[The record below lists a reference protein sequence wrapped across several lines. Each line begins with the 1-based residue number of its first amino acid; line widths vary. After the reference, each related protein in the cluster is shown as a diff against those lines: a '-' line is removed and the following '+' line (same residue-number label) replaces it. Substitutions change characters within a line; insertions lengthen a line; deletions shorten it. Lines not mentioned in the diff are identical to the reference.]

1 LDVRTRVAN
10 NSDLTRTNLVIL
22 EDEPLLDL
30 VGDLGLVVLD
40 KTGERRL
47 LIAVDTTLEDESKA
61 DQGIST
67 A

>member
-1 LDVRTRVAN
+1 
-10 NSDLTRTNLVIL
+10 LTRTNLVIL